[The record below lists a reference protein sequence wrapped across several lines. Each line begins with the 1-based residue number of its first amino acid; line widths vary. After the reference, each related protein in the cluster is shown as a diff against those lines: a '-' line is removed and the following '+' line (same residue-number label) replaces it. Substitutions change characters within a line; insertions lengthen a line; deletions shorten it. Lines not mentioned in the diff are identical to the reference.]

1 MPTMHMELS
10 SAGCCAATAPIH
22 CISMSCQACIP
33 VTHTQQHIQL
43 LTRQQTQLLPL
54 LPLSVTLLH

>member
-1 MPTMHMELS
+1 MNY
-10 SAGCCAATAPIH
+10 
-22 CISMSCQACIP
+22 QACIP